1 MHSRVMVVS
10 APRAALVALAIIF
23 FIISFGSD
31 TFLFFQDSKTYDAYG
46 GQISTSALQRYV
58 SKIFN
63 KYYLVLSCANLYL
76 LFWLA
81 KTYSYKL
88 IWLLF
93 NPYYLLLYFNYT
105 KEQLFFFG
113 LAASL
118 YFLERLRQKNW
129 FLLTPALLIF
139 TLRPIYLPLLLIV
152 FLRRIKSEKQI
163 VMLGMIAALLIICVF
178 HQDFDRYLVTFINQI
193 YASANISHVGRDFF
207 PNLCVPEK
215 SSATT
220 LIPCWFM
227 TIIFLPIH
235 EQIASY
241 KFLIYAVFLAGFW
254 WVLYLTTK
262 LRRPWLYAIPCML
275 LLINLVTFWWGP
287 VLGAALRYS
296 APVYWFALF
305 LVLYDRRLSSLPRTA
320 QMRMLRRLR

>member
-1 MHSRVMVVS
+1 MS
-10 APRAALVALAIIF
+10 APRFALVALAVIF

-31 TFLFFQDSKTYDAYG
+31 TFLFFQDSKTYDVYN
-46 GQISTSALQRYV
+46 GQISTSLLQRYV
-58 SKIFN
+58 AKIFS
-63 KYYLVLSCANLYL
+63 KYYIVLSCLNLYL
-76 LFWLA
+76 LVWLA

-88 IWLLF
+88 IWLIF

-113 LAASL
+113 LAATL
-118 YFLERLRQKNW
+118 YFLERKKPKNW
-129 FLLTPALLIF
+129 ILLTPSSLIF
-139 TLRPIYLPLLLIV
+139 SLRPIYLPLLLIV

-163 VMLGMIAALLIICVF
+163 VSLGMTAALLIICIF
-178 HQDFDRYLVTFINQI
+178 YQEFNRYWVTFTNQI
-193 YASANISHVGRDFF
+193 YASADITHVGRDFF

-215 SSATT
+215 ASAVT
-220 LIPCWFM
+220 LIPCWFLS
-227 TIIFLPIH
+227 IIFLPPH

-241 KFLIYAVFLAGFW
+241 KFAIYAVFLAGFW

-262 LRRPWLYAIPCML
+262 LQRPWLYAIPCML

-296 APVYWFALF
+296 APVYWFSLF
-305 LVLYDRRLSSLPRTA
+305 LVLHDRRLSKLPRTA
-320 QMRMLRRLR
+320 QMGMLRSIR